1 MNNFPDLVD
10 LERDG
15 FRAVLPTFK
24 SLPLEISGQVA
35 ICYYDNDIQGAFE
48 HAFEMFLEALPAD
61 KFAEFDELD
70 NLSKKLFI
78 ANWITT

>member
-1 MNNFPDLVD
+1 MDNFHNLVD
-10 LERDG
+10 LERNG

-35 ICYYDNDIQGAFE
+35 ISYYDNDIQGAFE

-61 KFAEFDELD
+61 KFEEFDGLD
-70 NLSKKLFI
+70 DFSKKLYI
-78 ANWITT
+78 ADWITT